1 MIIYGYKHFLDEAV
15 YQKEPVA
22 ELGRLYKY
30 VRKLM
35 DYHAAVK
42 RLPELEVSQ
51 EELNGKQAEL
61 ESTDVQGDKKAEKQL
76 KKQLRQLK
84 AKIGDQAE
92 AVVALKAKISE
103 VDSDSGL
110 AEDASAHPNIN
121 QNAQLETAAA
131 S

>member
-1 MIIYGYKHFLDEAV
+1 M
-15 YQKEPVA
+15 
-22 ELGRLYKY
+22 
-30 VRKLM
+30 
-35 DYHAAVK
+35 
-42 RLPELEVSQ
+42 
-51 EELNGKQAEL
+51 
-61 ESTDVQGDKKAEKQL
+61 QGDKKAEKQL

-121 QNAQLETAAA
+121 QNAQLETAALHEGDA
-131 S
+131 TNQGLWEEFLPLCRQDMQKIYDRLDIKFDYELGESFYHSELREGC